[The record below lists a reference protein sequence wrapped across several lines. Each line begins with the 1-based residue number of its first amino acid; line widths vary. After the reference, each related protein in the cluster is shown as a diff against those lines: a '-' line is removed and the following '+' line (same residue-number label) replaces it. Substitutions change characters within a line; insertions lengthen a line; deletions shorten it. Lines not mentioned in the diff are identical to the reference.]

1 MSLLAQTLSIRER
14 QSILDAIECI
24 EAGALQISFVVAD
37 DMRLLGVVTNGDVR
51 RHLLQGGR
59 TDEQVTACMN
69 EEFRSVQIGV
79 PREDLL
85 KAFDLGH
92 NALPGLDEH
101 GRLVEVY
108 TRQMAASAE
117 VPVLARARA

>member
-1 MSLLAQTLSIRER
+1 MNLLVQTLSIREE
-14 QSILDAIECI
+14 QSILDAVECI
-24 EAGALQISFVVAD
+24 EAGALQIAFVVD
-37 DMRLLGVVTNGDVR
+37 ENIRLLGVVTNGDVR

-59 TDEQVTACMN
+59 TDELVTACMN
-69 EEFRSVQIGV
+69 KEFRSVKVGA

-92 NALPGLDEH
+92 NALPGLDEQ

-108 TRQMAASAE
+108 HPADGR
-117 VPVLARARA
+117 